1 MTKRSKFLLIA
12 LPLIATTLAYSQD
25 AEEAKEAVTAPSIV
39 EEKLIGQEVDQA
51 SDVLVDEKNK
61 EEDAILQEEE
71 EEVTNIS
78 GLIESLNIETGDIP
92 PSATAHIKILEK
104 FNGKTYDMI
113 IDNAN
118 LSEFEDDLEIKLIRC
133 WKEPES
139 NLIDKYTALI
149 TVNDLT
155 QKKSETQKHW
165 VFNHNVELNTFS
177 TEKYYIFLDSCE

>member
-1 MTKRSKFLLIA
+1 MTKKSKFLLIA
-12 LPLIATTLAYSQD
+12 LSLIAVNTAYSQD
-25 AEEAKEAVTAPSIV
+25 VDEGVEATTIPSMV
-39 EEKLIGQEVDQA
+39 EETLIEQDEDLSEEVATPQD
-51 SDVLVDEKNK
+51 
-61 EEDAILQEEE
+61 E
-71 EEVTNIS
+71 EEVRNIS
-78 GLIESLNIETGDIP
+78 GLIDSLNIDTGDIP
-92 PSATAHIKILEK
+92 PSAKAHIKILEK

-118 LSEFEDDLEIKLIRC
+118 LSHFEGDLEIKLIRC
-133 WKEPES
+133 WKEPDS

-155 QKKSETQKHW
+155 EKKPESQKHW